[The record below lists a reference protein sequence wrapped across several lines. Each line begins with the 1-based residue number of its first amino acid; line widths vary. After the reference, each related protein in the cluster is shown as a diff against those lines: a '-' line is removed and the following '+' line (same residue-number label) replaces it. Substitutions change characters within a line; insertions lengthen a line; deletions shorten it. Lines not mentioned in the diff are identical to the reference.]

1 MRTIELQRAADFSSG
16 LVEKCL
22 ECLRMEVLVCIII
35 IIIILMLDETR
46 R

>member
-1 MRTIELQRAADFSSG
+1 MGTIELQRAAAVSSG

-22 ECLRMEVLVCIII
+22 ECLRMEVIVCIIV
-35 IIIILMLDETR
+35 ILMLDETR